1 MGTSFFVKKD
11 IKVFLALLIVLGAIL
26 TGVFIYDI
34 KYHFVDNTAQ
44 KLYNIV
50 LN

>member
-1 MGTSFFVKKD
+1 METSFFVKKD
-11 IKVFLALLIVLGAIL
+11 IKLFLAPLVVLVVIL
-26 TGVFIYDI
+26 TVVFIYDV
-34 KYHFVDNTAQ
+34 KYHFVDNIAE